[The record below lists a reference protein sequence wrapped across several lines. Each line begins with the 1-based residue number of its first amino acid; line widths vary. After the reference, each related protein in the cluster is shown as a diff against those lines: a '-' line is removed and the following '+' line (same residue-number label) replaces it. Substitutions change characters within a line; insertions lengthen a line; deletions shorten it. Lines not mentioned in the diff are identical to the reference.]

1 MQLTYKLHK
10 LLPQFENKMAKVT
23 WDLQDAYKILK
34 KDPILRKVI
43 RKTGEFPHGKH
54 KDIYFALL
62 RSITSQQ
69 LSAKAGD
76 TIFGR
81 FLNLFSD
88 EDPQPERLIKM
99 KVEKLREAGLSYA
112 KAGYLKNIAEYALTH
127 GFEYRKLSKLS
138 DEELIAYLTAIKG
151 VGKWTAEMILM
162 FTMNRPDILP
172 LDDVGIRNAMKDLY
186 GLKGDGRKLLLEM
199 EETASLWR
207 PYRTLACRHLWRYR
221 DS

>member
-1 MQLTYKLHK
+1 
-10 LLPQFENKMAKVT
+10 MATVT
-23 WDLQDAYKILK
+23 WDLKAAYKVLK
-34 KDPILRKVI
+34 KDPVLKKVI
-43 RKTGEFPHGKH
+43 RQTGELPHGRH

-76 TIFGR
+76 TIFAR
-81 FLNLFSD
+81 FLSLFSD
-88 EDPQPERLIKM
+88 EDPQPGLLVKM
-99 KVEKLREAGLSYA
+99 KVEKLRAAGLSYA
-112 KAGYLKNIAEYALTH
+112 KAGYLKNIAAYALSH
-127 GFEYRKLSKLS
+127 GFEYRKLAKLS

-172 LDDVGIRNAMKDLY
+172 LDDIGIRNAMRDLY
-186 GLKGDGRKLLLEM
+186 GLKGEGRKLHQEM